1 MRHLFKLARSA
12 LMLPLS
18 PRQIRAAAR
27 YWREGLSTRAIAER
41 LGVHESVVANRMDD
55 IRAVPEERW

>member
-12 LMLPLS
+12 LLAPLS
-18 PRQIRAAAR
+18 HRQILAAAR
-27 YWREGLSTRAIAER
+27 YWREGLTTREIAER
-41 LGVHESVVANRMDD
+41 FGVHESSIANRMDD